1 MYNKKINNINNLKL
15 KNMKKMN
22 FDDAINEIKKLIEN
36 TDFEID
42 YSECDEKDE
51 FVYITIKIAS
61 AND

>member
-1 MYNKKINNINNLKL
+1 
-15 KNMKKMN
+15 MKKMN
-22 FDDAINEIKKLIEN
+22 FDDAINEIEKLIEN

-42 YSECDEKDE
+42 YNECDEKDE

>member
-1 MYNKKINNINNLKL
+1 
-15 KNMKKMN
+15 MKKMN
-22 FDDAINEIKKLIEN
+22 FDDAINEIEKLIEN

-42 YSECDEKDE
+42 YSEGDEKDE